1 MQEASENRRGRL
13 QGKQK
18 ASVAAAEDQPRHA
31 IGQRVRAHRKLQR
44 RRLRELAELAGCSES
59 LLSRVENG
67 LAAPSLSTLHRL
79 AKALG
84 VNVAVLVDPSHD
96 ATCTIYSPQ
105 QRPRTSV
112 GGTPEGDGSTAESL
126 APYAEDRQLEA
137 MIVSLPPGGPSCG
150 PFVHQGEEVGLVLEG
165 ELELTVD
172 GAVHRVPAQSSFF
185 LHSDRPHSYR
195 NIGATPCLVV
205 WVNTPPTF

>member
-1 MQEASENRRGRL
+1 MA
-13 QGKQK
+13 
-18 ASVAAAEDQPRHA
+18 D
-31 IGQRVRAHRKLQR
+31 
-44 RRLRELAELAGCSES
+44 LAGCSES

-67 LAAPSLSTLHRL
+67 LASPSLSTLHRL

-96 ATCTIYSPQ
+96 AACTIYSPQ

-112 GGTPEGDGSTAESL
+112 GDAPEGDGSTAESL
-126 APYAEDRQLEA
+126 APYAENRQLEA
-137 MIVSLPPGGPSCG
+137 MIVSLPPGGPLCG
-150 PFVHQGEEVGLVLEG
+150 PFVHQGEEVGLVLDG
-165 ELELTVD
+165 ELELIVD
-172 GAVHRVPAQSSFF
+172 GEAHRVPAQSSFF

-195 NIGATPCLVV
+195 SLGATACRVV